1 MYKSIIATIVL
12 ALVACNI
19 ATAQVQ
25 TYGFNY
31 VIGVPTGNKADFIS
45 DASYRGASF
54 EFTYVPDDAFG
65 LHFEAGWNHFYES
78 LPKGTYEFGTLAIT
92 GKQYRYSTSVPILV
106 GINYFILPEAV
117 IIPYVAFG
125 AGLMYT
131 ENTLEAGLYSI
142 SREAWQFAVKPELGV
157 AIQLTDGLYG
167 KVSAKYYQTI
177 KTEDVKGQSF
187 LGVNM
192 GLAFLVQ

>member
-1 MYKSIIATIVL
+1 MFKSIIFSFVL
-12 ALVACNI
+12 SILLCDY

-31 VIGVPTGNKADFIS
+31 VIGVPTGNKGDYIS

-65 LHFEAGWNHFYES
+65 LHVEGGWNHFYQS
-78 LPKGTYEFGTLAIT
+78 LPSGTYEFGTLAIT
-92 GKQYRYSTSVPILV
+92 GKQYRYSTSVPIIV
-106 GINYFILPEAV
+106 GVNYLILAETM
-117 IIPYVAFG
+117 IKPYVAFG

-142 SREAWQFAVKPELGV
+142 SREAWQFAIKPEAGV
-157 AIQLTDGLYG
+157 AIELTDGLYG
-167 KVSAKYYQTI
+167 KLSAKYYQTI
-177 KTEDVKGQSF
+177 KTEQVKGQSF
-187 LGVNM
+187 IGFNM